1 MADILTHVFR
11 TFIQHNGK
19 TKDFKIIAPS
29 KCSTLVVGDC
39 SVNRSLLLLAAVTA
53 ASELGLK
60 VSFFTQVQIQSLPGS
75 LHESM
80 SNLSPDNLKK
90 ITFSYPRSLED
101 LLQDVAS
108 LHESASGSAA
118 PPSLII
124 VDGLEGYLRGPGT
137 LEERAASLA
146 PCRVIASFQSEW
158 EGHAG
163 GDSSD
168 PVLSVLDRYFQVRC
182 TLDQDWNSAPAVAG
196 PQDTWHVY
204 LSGAGITEDPI
215 AKDEEDSSL
224 AQEWR
229 LVICPNRSMEFTM
242 V

>member
-1 MADILTHVFR
+1 
-11 TFIQHNGK
+11 
-19 TKDFKIIAPS
+19 
-29 KCSTLVVGDC
+29 
-39 SVNRSLLLLAAVTA
+39 
-53 ASELGLK
+53 
-60 VSFFTQVQIQSLPGS
+60 
-75 LHESM
+75 M
-80 SNLSPDNLKK
+80 SDGPTK

-101 LLQDVAS
+101 LLQDGYLRGPGVSGGLQQA
-108 LHESASGSAA
+108 EKSAAA

-124 VDGLEGYLRGPGT
+124 VDGLEGYLRGPGVSGGLQLAEQSSAAHISALLYDT
-137 LEERAASLA
+137 AAFLSQALEERAASLA
-146 PCRVIASFQSEW
+146 PYRVIASFQSEW

-168 PVLSVLDRYFQVRC
+168 PVLSVLDFQVRC
-182 TLDQDWNSAPAVAG
+182 SLDQDWNSAPAVAG
-196 PQDTWHVY
+196 PQDAWHVY

-224 AQEWR
+224 ARERR